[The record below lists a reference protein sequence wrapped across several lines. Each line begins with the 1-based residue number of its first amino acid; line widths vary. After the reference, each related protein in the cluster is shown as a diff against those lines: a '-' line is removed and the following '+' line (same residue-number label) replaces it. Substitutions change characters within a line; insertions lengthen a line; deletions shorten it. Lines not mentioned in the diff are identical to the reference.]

1 MMLSRCGTD
10 AGSVKIDILTGS
22 QSCFQGTRVKADNRR
37 ARPKPS
43 VGMHAHPVD
52 EALTLEE
59 GLLPILLA
67 GTLSSGDTWESE
79 IFLPHPYTFS
89 MMKLFAFRDRL
100 DDPDKEF
107 GRYHAL
113 DLYTILAT
121 TTEKEWEYALQLR
134 DQHKNEPFTIKAGH
148 LVSEYFSA
156 PERLG
161 MIRLRE
167 SPYCRPE
174 LQLGK
179 FMSVLQ
185 ELFPVGVEPVSQAS

>member
-1 MMLSRCGTD
+1 
-10 AGSVKIDILTGS
+10 
-22 QSCFQGTRVKADNRR
+22 
-37 ARPKPS
+37 
-43 VGMHAHPVD
+43 MHAHPVD

-59 GLLPILLA
+59 GLLPIMIEGKLN
-67 GTLSSGDTWESE
+67 SGDTWESE

-100 DDPDKEF
+100 DDPDKKF

-121 TTEKEWEYALQLR
+121 TTEEEWKYALQLR
-134 DQHKNEPFTIKAGH
+134 DQYKNDPFTKEAGR

-156 PERLG
+156 SERLG

-167 SPYCRPE
+167 SHYYRPE
-174 LQLGK
+174 LQIEK

-185 ELFPVGVEPVSQAS
+185 ELFPVGAEPFHG